1 MSLVTTSSIVAVAV
15 GVAIRGRLDTA
26 LTAMHRPGDVAG
38 GFGAAASPS
47 GLWAP
52 APVREV
58 LRAWRDWNADR
69 LSAGLAG
76 HLVSPYTTVVAYAVV
91 DLILVTVPVS
101 LALMWAAGR
110 TARRMDSRSGP
121 GTPLDRDRGMA
132 LRRIA
137 ELARYFAVGYLALHA
152 VIAVLVPLAARY
164 WSPVPVVSTIGF
176 LTLVS
181 EIALFL
187 AVVPLVFAELATARQ
202 EHPGQARERI
212 LVWLRYL
219 VALRAQVA
227 AALLIAGVVI
237 ALQGDIGLQVD
248 DVAMRWLE
256 YWPALAFAVL
266 VAVFTSW
273 LMLLSGEVCWYRH
286 LRRRKPGKPF
296 RLGWLVAIGVF
307 GIVLIATGFVVSNVL
322 HYSMGDFVVWPGIA
336 LLLYALLSLPQEIQ
350 SLHAPPALPGD
361 APAAVPAPAPEPVE
375 PPDPPP
381 PGPPL
386 LLWVVA
392 TVPLAALG
400 VIAARA
406 ATTLSVSQEPRA
418 AILALVAAGA
428 LAAVVFAISYR
439 IPSLP
444 SRLEATAMLWAAA
457 GVTAVAVAAEAA
469 WPIPAAQLTGAVAVL
484 YLFAA
489 ALVLVLTGLT
499 LIGEL
504 WTPTGAIALLGLRRV
519 PVLTFFAVW
528 FLITSM
534 LNTTDHYHDTRLGP
548 PLPASAAPVSVKG
561 ALDEWISQHTPTGT
575 GGGRQQVP
583 MLFVSASGGGIR
595 AAYWTAMVL
604 NCLFSPNAIQKE
616 CAGDPLDQS
625 TVFAESGIS
634 GGSLGLVTDR
644 VLAGTGR
651 RYGEVLDDDLV
662 SPDAAALAFRD
673 VPLGWVRME
682 PSGVD
687 RAAVL
692 EQAWER
698 AAGSL
703 RNGLFADARDGSGRL
718 RFPLLLLNGATVD
731 DGCRLNGSVLTT
743 AATIEGPSP
752 VAGTEDCRSLTQFD
766 PGRSDPGATTDPSA
780 LVGSKDL
787 YDYLCGPNS
796 TDRHDI
802 ALSTAAL
809 LSARFPYISPTGALN
824 GCREPQRRTYDLDGG
839 LVETSGVSPLTEIW
853 TRIAGDVQA
862 INDNPAGTVCIQPRL
877 LMIDNGYV
885 QAAPGSAPGQP
896 QELLAPIQGQSQVT
910 DVRSARAEHAAALAF
925 DHAFGQVGCPGTPA
939 ATSRVAHLM
948 PVARPG
954 PRAPLGWSLSKFA
967 RNDLEEQLNSP
978 ANRCQIALVR
988 SWFHPVPTDRT
999 GFCLT
1004 GFAGRTT
1011 AADQSGPPTVARFTG
1026 SFADHVGV
1034 AGVRLDVDGCTPT
1047 PQITCSVTTDASGRF
1062 TLLLMPGQ
1070 FRTLTAKWGT
1080 TAQETVPIP
1089 SAPSFVDTSVNLIVT
1104 GSPQR

>member
-1 MSLVTTSSIVAVAV
+1 MPQVPRMSVVTTSSIVAVAV
-15 GVAIRGRLDTA
+15 GLAIRGRLDTA

-38 GFGAAASPS
+38 GFGAVASPS
-47 GLWAP
+47 GLWSP
-52 APVREV
+52 SPVREV
-58 LRAWRDWNADR
+58 VRAWRDWNADR

-76 HLVSPYTTVVAYAVV
+76 HFVGPYSAVIAYAVV
-91 DLILVTVPVS
+91 DLLLVTLPVVA
-101 LALMWAAGR
+101 ALWWAAGR
-110 TARRMDSRSGP
+110 TAKRMAARSDP
-121 GTPLDRDRGMA
+121 GTAMDPGRAEA

-137 ELARYFAVGYLALHA
+137 ELARRFAVGYLAVRA

-164 WSPVPVVSTIGF
+164 SDAVPVVSTIGF
-176 LTLVS
+176 LTLVG
-181 EIALFL
+181 EIALFF
-187 AVVPLVFAELATARQ
+187 AVMPLVFAELATAQREDRRQ
-202 EHPGQARERI
+202 TRERI
-212 LVWLRYL
+212 WVWLRYL
-219 VALRAQVA
+219 TALRAQVA
-227 AALLIAGVVI
+227 TALLIAGVVI

-256 YWPALAFAVL
+256 YWPALVFAVVVAAFA
-266 VAVFTSW
+266 SW
-273 LMLLSGEVCWYRH
+273 LLLLSGEVCWYRH
-286 LRRRKPGKPF
+286 LRPRPPARPFSFRR
-296 RLGWLVAIGVF
+296 LIAIGVV
-307 GIVLIATGFVVSNVL
+307 GIGLIATGFVVSNVL
-322 HYSMGDFVVWPGIA
+322 HYSVGDFVVWPGIA
-336 LLLYALLSLPQEIQ
+336 LLLFAVLSLPQEIQ
-350 SLHAPPALPGD
+350 RLHAAPPPAGE
-361 APAAVPAPAPEPVE
+361 APAAEPT
-375 PPDPPP
+375 PTTP
-381 PGPPL
+381 PGSPPL

-392 TVPLAALG
+392 SVPLAALG
-400 VIAARA
+400 LIAARA
-406 ATTLSVSQEPRA
+406 ATTLAVSQEVRA
-418 AILALVAAGA
+418 TVLVGVAAAALVA
-428 LAAVVFAISYR
+428 VVMAIAYR
-439 IPSLP
+439 VPSLP
-444 SRLEATAMLWAAA
+444 GRLGAAA
-457 GVTAVAVAAEAA
+457 GLWLAAAVTAVAVAIEAT
-469 WPIPAAQLTGAVAVL
+469 WPVPAGQLIGAVAVL
-484 YLFAA
+484 YLFAS

-499 LIGEL
+499 LLGEL
-504 WTPTGAIALLGLRRV
+504 WTPTGAVALLGLRRV

-534 LNTTDHYHDTRLGP
+534 LNTTDHYHDVRLGP
-548 PLPASAAPVSVKG
+548 PLPASAAPVSVQ
-561 ALDEWISQHTPTGT
+561 AAVDEWLGRHPSTATGT
-575 GGGRQQVP
+575 GGRQQVP

-604 NCLFSPNAIQKE
+604 NCLFSPNPVQQE

-673 VPLGWVRME
+673 MPASWLRLE
-682 PSGVD
+682 PSGID

-703 RNGLFADARDGSGRL
+703 RTGLFADARDGSGRL

-731 DGCRLNGSVLTT
+731 DGCRLNGSVLAT
-743 AATIEGPSP
+743 AAGIGGPSP
-752 VAGTEDCRSLTQFD
+752 VPGTEDCRSLTQFD
-766 PGRSDPGATTDPSA
+766 PGRSDPGSTSDPSA

-787 YDYLCGPNS
+787 YDYLCGPDS

-824 GCREPQRRTYDLDGG
+824 GCQEPQRRTYDIDGG
-839 LVETSGVSPLTEIW
+839 LLESSGVSSLTEIW
-853 TRIAGDVQA
+853 TRIAGDIQA
-862 INDNPAGTVCIQPRL
+862 INDNPTGTVCIQPRL

-885 QAAPGSAPGQP
+885 QSAPGSAPGQP
-896 QELLAPIQGQSQVT
+896 QELLAPIQGQSLVT

-925 DHAFGQVGCPGTPA
+925 DHAFGRLGCPGTPT
-939 ATSRVAHLM
+939 ATSRVAHLL

-988 SWFHPVPTDRT
+988 SWFHPVPTART

-1004 GFAGRTT
+1004 GFAARATGPNQT
-1011 AADQSGPPTVARFTG
+1011 GPPTLARFTG

-1034 AGVRLDVDGCTPT
+1034 AGVRLDVDGCTPA

-1062 TLLLMPGQ
+1062 TLLLTPGQ
-1070 FRTLTAKWGT
+1070 FSTLTARWGT
-1080 TAQETVPIP
+1080 AAQTIPIP
-1089 SAPSFVDTSVNLIVT
+1089 SSPTFVDTSVNLIAT
-1104 GSPQR
+1104 GRAAPG